1 MGRFV
6 FRLEAVLR
14 LRAAKEEREI
24 SELAQLKRRAQ
35 EEEARFS
42 QLMDLYEASQEETG
56 GDWWERWLGSC
67 YREAL
72 RREVRRAAQA
82 VAEARQAEERQREN
96 VLSARKE
103 RLTVEKLKER
113 RYAAFLAEEA
123 LKESRLLDE
132 VGCLSFNHRFQE
144 ERR

>member
-14 LRAAKEEREI
+14 LRAAREEREI
-24 SELAQLKRRAQ
+24 LELAQLRRRAQ

-42 QLMDLYEASQEETG
+42 QLMDLYEASQEEMG

-67 YREAL
+67 YRETL

-82 VAEARQAEERQREN
+82 VAEARHAEERQREN

-103 RLTVEKLKER
+103 RLTVEKLKEH
-113 RYAAFLAEEA
+113 RYAAFLAEER

-132 VGCLSFNHRFQE
+132 VSCLSFNHRLQE